1 MHRFVYGFEN
11 EFYEENV
18 QDSAS
23 TLGMIT
29 SGGTVAN
36 VNALW
41 CARNRALGPRR
52 HFAGVEAEG
61 LTAALK
67 HYGYSGAVVVGS
79 SLMHYSLE
87 KAVGL
92 LGLGTRSLRRVRV
105 DHRNQVDLKALRDV
119 LEDCKRRKELMVA
132 LIGIAG
138 TTESGAIDPLPE
150 MADIANEY
158 STHFHV
164 DAAWGGAMLFS
175 REHGSQLAGIERADS
190 VTFDGHKQLYVPMGI
205 GMVLFRDPKIAA
217 HIEKQAHY
225 IVRPGSFDLGRRSL
239 EGSRPGMVLLLHA
252 ALNLIGRRGYEA
264 LVDEGIRKAQYF
276 VRSLTRRP
284 EFEVLV
290 QPQMNIVLYR
300 YLPRQYRSDSGLHHL
315 SEHDQV
321 VINGMNEALQRRQR
335 RAGLTF
341 VSRTTLDSICDGNT
355 VPLVALR
362 AVLANPLTTEEDL
375 ESVLDEQIRLAEC
388 LEPENESIAL
398 RSLHAHAGVHA

>member
-1 MHRFVYGFEN
+1 MPEEPVAPGPYLDYIDRDVVSHATNVACPRFIGHMTSALPLFIQHVGRLMLAMNQNTVKLETSKSFTYLERQVLAIMHRFVYGFEN

-79 SLMHYSLE
+79 SLMHYSFE

-119 LEDCKRRKELMVA
+119 LEDCKRRKELIVA

-190 VTFDGHKQLYVPMGI
+190 VTFDGHKQLYLPMGI
-205 GMVLFRDPKIAA
+205 GMVLFRDPKIADC
-217 HIEKQAHY
+217 IEKQAHY

-276 VRSLTRRP
+276 VRSLT
-284 EFEVLV
+284 
-290 QPQMNIVLYR
+290 
-300 YLPRQYRSDSGLHHL
+300 
-315 SEHDQV
+315 
-321 VINGMNEALQRRQR
+321 A
-335 RAGLTF
+335 A
-341 VSRTTLDSICDGNT
+341 
-355 VPLVALR
+355 
-362 AVLANPLTTEEDL
+362 
-375 ESVLDEQIRLAEC
+375 
-388 LEPENESIAL
+388 
-398 RSLHAHAGVHA
+398 